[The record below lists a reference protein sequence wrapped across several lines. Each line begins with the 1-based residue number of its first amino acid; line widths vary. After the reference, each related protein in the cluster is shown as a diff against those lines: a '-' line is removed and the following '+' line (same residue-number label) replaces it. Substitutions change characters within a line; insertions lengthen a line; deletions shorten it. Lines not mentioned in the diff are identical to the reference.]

1 MSVNS
6 STATKVLD
14 ILLLF
19 NETRPELSS
28 DAIRKAIQSPRSST
42 YRYIRTLTNKG
53 FLEKGESGKYRL
65 GPIFIQFGSL
75 IYGEQTLGR
84 IALPVMT
91 TIRDEMNETVLLTR
105 RFNRFSVCIER
116 VEGQQTVRIT
126 FKLGHTQPLHAG
138 ASSKI
143 LLAFAGKRVW
153 DDYLS
158 QPLERFTDNT
168 ITDPEALRDHLRQIR
183 KQGYCTSDSEV
194 DFGAKA
200 VAVPILN
207 SKKKLVAGLST
218 AGPAFRMTM
227 ETIARH
233 LQLLSTGAA
242 EIGAKLP

>member
-19 NETRPELSS
+19 DETRSELSS
-28 DAIRKAIQSPRSST
+28 DAIGKAIQSPRSST

-53 FLEKGESGKYRL
+53 FLEKVESGKYRL
-65 GPIFIQFGSL
+65 GHVFLQFGSQ
-75 IYGEQTLGR
+75 IYGDQTLGH

-91 TIRDEMNETVLLTR
+91 NIRDEMKETVLLTR
-105 RFNRFSVCIER
+105 RFHRFSVCMER
-116 VEGQQTVRIT
+116 VEGQQAVRIT

-143 LLAFAGKRVW
+143 LLAFAGKSVW

-158 QPLERFTDNT
+158 QPLEKFTENT
-168 ITDPEALRDHLRQIR
+168 ITDPEALRDHLQQILE
-183 KQGYCTSDSEV
+183 QGFCTSDSEV

-207 SKKKLVAGLST
+207 SKKKLVAALST
-218 AGPAFRMTM
+218 AGPAFRMTE
-227 ETIARH
+227 ETVARH
-233 LQLLSTGAA
+233 LQFLRAGAA
-242 EIGAKLP
+242 EISAKLP

>member
-19 NETRPELSS
+19 DETRPEISS
-28 DAIRKAIQSPRSST
+28 DAIGEAIQTPRSST

-65 GPIFIQFGSL
+65 GPIFLQFGSL

-91 TIRDEMNETVLLTR
+91 KIRDEMNETVLLTR
-105 RFNRFSVCIER
+105 RFNHLSVCIER
-116 VEGQQTVRIT
+116 IEGQQTVRIS

-143 LLAFAGKRVW
+143 LLAFAGQPVW
-153 DDYLS
+153 EDYLS
-158 QPLERFTDNT
+158 QSLEQFTDNT
-168 ITDPEALRDHLRQIR
+168 ITDPEELREHLQQIR
-183 KQGYCTSDSEV
+183 RQGYCISDGEV
-194 DFGAKA
+194 DVGAKA

-207 SKKKLVAGLST
+207 PKKQLVAGLSA
-218 AGPAFRMTM
+218 AGPAFRMTE
-227 ETIARH
+227 ETISKH
-233 LQLLSTGAA
+233 LQLLRTGAA
-242 EIGAKLP
+242 EISAKLP

>member
-19 NETRPELSS
+19 DETRPEISS
-28 DAIRKAIQSPRSST
+28 DAIGEAIQTPRSST
-42 YRYIRTLTNKG
+42 YRYIRTLTSKG

-65 GPIFIQFGSL
+65 GPVFLQFGNL

-91 TIRDEMNETVLLTR
+91 AIRDKMNETVLLTR
-105 RFNRFSVCIER
+105 RFNHFSVCMER
-116 VEGQQTVRIT
+116 VEGQQAVRIT

-143 LLAFAGKRVW
+143 LLAFAGKPVW
-153 DDYLS
+153 DVYLS
-158 QPLERFTDNT
+158 QPLEKFTVNT
-168 ITDPEALRDHLRQIR
+168 ITDPDAMREHLKQIR
-183 KQGYCTSDSEV
+183 KQGFCISDGEV
-194 DFGAKA
+194 DIGAKA

-207 SKKKLVAGLST
+207 NKKQLVAGLST
-218 AGPAFRMTM
+218 AGPAFRMTG
-227 ETIARH
+227 ETISRH
-233 LQLLSTGAA
+233 LELLRAGAA
-242 EIGAKLP
+242 EIAEKLR